1 MTFHPVS
8 LRLAAGRAHGASLGN
23 VLAIALVLGGL
34 CASTRP
40 VAASTAPLARH
51 RVQVTP
57 GRFLDVRGERNHQQR
72 IVRRL
77 PATWSADQKTSA
89 ATYGFPVFRLRELSA
104 GVLTELWTYPE
115 ADVQL
120 VFDAAGRLRT
130 TRLP

>member
-8 LRLAAGRAHGASLGN
+8 PGLTAGRAPLAGLGRL
-23 VLAIALVLGGL
+23 LAIALLLGGV

-40 VAASTAPLARH
+40 VAAATAPLARH

-57 GRFLDVRGERNHQQR
+57 GRFIDVRGERNHQQR

-89 ATYGFPVFRLRELSA
+89 ATYGFPVFRLRELSS
-104 GVLTELWTYPE
+104 GVLTEIWTYPE

-120 VFDAAGRLRT
+120 VFDAAGRLRA

>member
-1 MTFHPVS
+1 MTIHRIFPGFT
-8 LRLAAGRAHGASLGN
+8 AGHAHFAGLGN
-23 VLAIALVLGGL
+23 MLTIALVLGGL
-34 CASTRP
+34 CAPACP

-57 GRFLDVRGERNHQQR
+57 GRFIDVRGERNHQQR

-89 ATYGFPVFRLRELSA
+89 ATYGYPVFRLRELSA
-104 GVLTELWTYPE
+104 GVLTEVWTYPD